1 MSAQLHGVNGG
12 ARNQST
18 IVFGEALVDNFAT
31 EQVVGGAP
39 FNVARHLAAFM
50 APQLM
55 ITRVG
60 ADQNGD
66 TIRAEFERFAMSQAG
81 LQVDPIEES
90 GRVLVERSPK
100 GHRFV
105 IVPNV
110 AYDYIAREDALGALA
125 APGAADPGALYF
137 GTLAQRGERSRGTLK
152 ALLSAL
158 GSAPG
163 VVGICRFL
171 DLNLREG
178 QVDERTIAD
187 SLHAADI
194 VKVNE
199 DELQLLFQTYF
210 QLGPN
215 DAPMTADEAR
225 SACRALLQMFGLEAL
240 IVTLGHRGSV
250 YFGADGAAVDTR
262 DTPAPPFV
270 IDTVGAGDA
279 FSAIFLLGRA
289 RGWPLELTLARAN
302 EFAGAIC
309 AIPGA
314 VPRDIG
320 FYDKWMTRWR

>member
-1 MSAQLHGVNGG
+1 MSGPTS
-12 ARNQST
+12 ST
-18 IVFGEALVDNFAT
+18 IVFGEALVDDFAT

-60 ADQNGD
+60 ADQNGA
-66 TIRAEFERFAMSQAG
+66 TIQAEFERFAMSQAG
-81 LQVDPIEES
+81 LQRDPIEET
-90 GRVLVERSPK
+90 GRVIVERGAK

-105 IVPNV
+105 IVPNQ
-110 AYDYIAREDALGALA
+110 AYDYIAREEALA
-125 APGAADPGALYF
+125 AAKTVDAGAFYF

-152 ALLSAL
+152 ALLAAAT
-158 GSAPG
+158 GT
-163 VVGICRFL
+163 RFL
-171 DLNLREG
+171 DVNMRDG
-178 QVDERTIAD
+178 QVDERTISD

-194 VKVNE
+194 AKVNE
-199 DELQLLFQTYF
+199 DELQALFGWYF

-215 DAPMTADEAR
+215 DPPMAADETR
-225 SACRALLQMFGLEAL
+225 SACGALLQMFGLQAL

-250 YFGADGAAVDTR
+250 YFGADGVTLDTR

-279 FSAIFLLGRA
+279 FAAIFLLGHA

-314 VPRDIG
+314 VPRDLG

>member
-1 MSAQLHGVNGG
+1 MSAV
-12 ARNQST
+12 RST
-18 IVFGEALVDNFAT
+18 GERSATTVVFGEALVDDFAT
-31 EQVVGGAP
+31 EQIVGGAP

-60 ADQNGD
+60 ADRNGE

-81 LQVDPIEES
+81 LQVDAIEET
-90 GRVLVERSPK
+90 GRVIVERGAK

-105 IVPNV
+105 IVPNQ
-110 AYDYIAREDALGALA
+110 AYDYIAREEALA
-125 APGAADPGALYF
+125 AVGTVDAGALYF

-152 ALLSAL
+152 ALLA
-158 GSAPG
+158 ATNAT
-163 VVGICRFL
+163 RYL
-171 DLNLREG
+171 DLNLRDG
-178 QVDERTIAD
+178 QVDERIVSDA
-187 SLHAADI
+187 LHAADI
-194 VKVNE
+194 AKLNE
-199 DELQLLFQTYF
+199 DELQTLFGWYF

-215 DAPMTADEAR
+215 DPPLAAMETR
-225 SACRALLQMFGLEAL
+225 SACAALLRMFGLQAL

-250 YFGADGAAVDTR
+250 YFGAGGVTIDTR
-262 DTPAPPFV
+262 DTPSPAFV

-289 RGWPLELTLARAN
+289 RGWPPDLTLERAN
-302 EFAGAIC
+302 EFAGAVC

-314 VPRDIG
+314 VPRDLG

>member
-1 MSAQLHGVNGG
+1 MSG
-12 ARNQST
+12 ANSSTT
-18 IVFGEALVDNFAT
+18 IVFGEALVDDFAT

-60 ADQNGD
+60 ADRNGA
-66 TIRAEFERFAMSQAG
+66 TIQAEFERFAMSQAG
-81 LQVDPIEES
+81 LQRDAIEET
-90 GRVLVERSPK
+90 GRVIVERGPK

-105 IVPNV
+105 IVPNQ
-110 AYDYIAREDALGALA
+110 AYDYIAREEALA
-125 APGAADPGALYF
+125 AAKTVDAGAFYF

-152 ALLSAL
+152 ALLSAVQGTPQL
-158 GSAPG
+158 
-163 VVGICRFL
+163 IRFL
-171 DLNLREG
+171 DVNMRDG
-178 QVDERTIAD
+178 QVDERTISD

-194 VKVNE
+194 AKVNE
-199 DELQLLFQTYF
+199 DELQALFGWYF

-215 DAPMTADEAR
+215 DAPMAADETR
-225 SACRALLQMFGLEAL
+225 SACGALLQMFGLQAL

-250 YFGADGAAVDTR
+250 YFQAGGVTIDTR

-279 FSAIFLLGRA
+279 FSAIFLLGLA
-289 RGWPLELTLARAN
+289 RGWPLDLTLARAN

-314 VPRDIG
+314 VPRDLG